1 MCNSHGI
8 VFDTQTSETV
18 CSSCGIVLHSS
29 KESFDP
35 GWRKYAEDAQA
46 LVEDPWAKADELA
59 SSIGLG
65 SKTHFFSTIIFGI
78 SSFST

>member
-1 MCNSHGI
+1 MCDSHGI

-18 CSSCGIVLHSS
+18 CSSCGIVLHNS

-35 GWRKYAEDAQA
+35 EWRKYAEDAQA

-59 SSIGLG
+59 SSIGFEQMQQMIVAFVLFV
-65 SKTHFFSTIIFGI
+65 FFHI
-78 SSFST
+78 

>member
-1 MCNSHGI
+1 MCDSHGI

-18 CSSCGIVLHSS
+18 CSSCGIVLHNS

-35 GWRKYAEDAQA
+35 EWRKYAEDAQA

-59 SSIGLG
+59 SSIGLVYVFM
-65 SKTHFFSTIIFGI
+65 KYFYHHFST
-78 SSFST
+78 FS

>member
-1 MCNSHGI
+1 MCDSHGI

-18 CSSCGIVLHSS
+18 CSSCGIVLHNS

-35 GWRKYAEDAQA
+35 EWRKYAEDAQA

-59 SSIGLG
+59 SSIGLN
-65 SKTHFFSTIIFGI
+65 KCNK
-78 SSFST
+78 